1 MGRSKRGFNSK
12 ARGKVEG
19 HLTDENQVQRLQEK
33 VHISSKDDEDYGGR
47 KTEDSNALVLPGRKR
62 KFKKADDPEGADKTK
77 LLSRYFTY
85 LINFLKDPC

>member
-1 MGRSKRGFNSK
+1 M
-12 ARGKVEG
+12 EG

-33 VHISSKDDEDYGGR
+33 VHISLKDDEDYGGR

>member
-1 MGRSKRGFNSK
+1 MGRSKKGFNSK

-33 VHISSKDDEDYGGR
+33 VQITSKVDEEYGSQ

-62 KFKKADDPEGADKTK
+62 KFKKTDDPEGAAKTK
-77 LLSRYFTY
+77 LLSRS
-85 LINFLKDPC
+85 INIIRACP